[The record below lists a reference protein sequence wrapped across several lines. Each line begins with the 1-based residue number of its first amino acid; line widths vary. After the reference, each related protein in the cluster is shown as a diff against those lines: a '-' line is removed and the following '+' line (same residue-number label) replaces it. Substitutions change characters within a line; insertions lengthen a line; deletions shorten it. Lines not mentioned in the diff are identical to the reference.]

1 MLKQLWQFSVK
12 LISAGFEA
20 RIMQEQSRSRQMEIE
35 LIAITPG
42 AERVI
47 EQAGRT
53 CYLSFDKIGADS
65 QKDFIRRLI
74 KMGHESPLEH
84 AYATFRI
91 RNCSRAMTHQ
101 LVRHRLMAVSQQSQR
116 YVDEESF
123 DYVVPESMPAQFEE
137 DYHNDMRLIQR
148 IYHKWRQRGLKK
160 EDARFVLPNA
170 CTSEIVV
177 SANFRE
183 WRHIFRTRHFAKGPV
198 GNTQSL
204 RYDAQYPQTAHLRM
218 F

>member
-1 MLKQLWQFSVK
+1 MSQPMCKSQLEVE
-12 LISAGFEA
+12 LIS
-20 RIMQEQSRSRQMEIE
+20 MTPDPEQ
-35 LIAITPG
+35 
-42 AERVI
+42 VI

-53 CYLSFDKIGADS
+53 CYLSFDRMEADS
-65 QKDFIRRLI
+65 HEGFIRRLI

-116 YVDEESF
+116 YVNEDAF
-123 DYVVPESMPAQFEE
+123 AYVVPESMPDEWVDDFH
-137 DYHNDMRLIQR
+137 DDMKTIQQMYR
-148 IYHKWRQRGLKK
+148 KWRDRGLRK

-170 CTSEIVV
+170 CVSEIVV

-183 WRHIFRTRHFAKGPV
+183 WRHIFKLRTSSKAQWEIR
-198 GNTQSL
+198 
-204 RYDAQYPQTAHLRM
+204 DACRAMLTILTERAAAC
-218 F
+218 FDDIVAEAN